1 MGQADFCPMGGNIM
15 MQAVIMAGG
24 KGTRLAALTKDEIP
38 KPMVP
43 VAGKPLLL
51 WQVERLK
58 ENEITDII
66 MVIGHL
72 GDKIKEYF
80 GDGEKFGVSIRYFE
94 ETEPLGTAGSFYYLK
109 DMIHGD
115 RFVMMS
121 GDLFFDIDFQ
131 RMIRFHEEK
140 GAVATLFVHPNGHPF
155 DSDLLVLDKDDK
167 ITAFDSKHNVRDY
180 WYKNCV
186 NAGIFVFEKKIC
198 DYVPEPVK
206 RNLEN
211 DVIKGMLE
219 AGEPIYGYCS
229 PEYVKDVG
237 TVDRVNQTLADIE
250 RGVIAGKC
258 LRNKQRCIFM
268 DRDGTINQYKG
279 LVYKEEDFTL
289 EGCAVDAIRKINQSG
304 RLGIVITN
312 QPVVARGL
320 CEIEDVENIH
330 KKMET
335 LLGKEGVF
343 LDDVFY
349 CLHHPDKG
357 YPEENPAYK
366 IPCECRKPKTG
377 MIREAAERYNIDL
390 AGSWMIG
397 DTTMD
402 IQTGINAGMRT
413 ALVLTGEAGNDKK
426 YDVKPDL
433 VCRNLLD
440 AVEKILQMD

>member
-1 MGQADFCPMGGNIM
+1 
-15 MQAVIMAGG
+15 MAGG
-24 KGTRLAALTKDEIP
+24 KGARLAALTKDEIP

-51 WQVERLK
+51 WQVERMK
-58 ENEITDII
+58 ENGITDLI

-72 GDKIKEYF
+72 GNKIKEYF
-80 GDGEKFGVSIRYFE
+80 GDGEQFGVSIRYFE

-155 DSDLLVLDKDDK
+155 DSDLLVLDANDK
-167 ITAFDSKHNVRDY
+167 VTAFDSKHNVRDY

-211 DVIKGMLE
+211 DVIKGMLD

-237 TVDRVNQTLADIE
+237 TVDRVEQTLADIA
-250 RGVIAGKC
+250 RGVIADKC
-258 LRNKQRCIFM
+258 LKNKQRCIFM

-279 LVYKEEDFTL
+279 LVYKEDDFVLED
-289 EGCAVDAIRKINQSG
+289 CAVDAIRKINQSG

-320 CEIEDVENIH
+320 CGIEDVENIH

-335 LLGKEGVF
+335 LLGKECVF

-349 CLHHPDKG
+349 CPNHP
-357 YPEENPAYK
+357 A
-366 IPCECRKPKTG
+366 
-377 MIREAAERYNIDL
+377 
-390 AGSWMIG
+390 
-397 DTTMD
+397 
-402 IQTGINAGMRT
+402 
-413 ALVLTGEAGNDKK
+413 
-426 YDVKPDL
+426 
-433 VCRNLLD
+433 
-440 AVEKILQMD
+440 

>member
-1 MGQADFCPMGGNIM
+1 
-15 MQAVIMAGG
+15 
-24 KGTRLAALTKDEIP
+24 
-38 KPMVP
+38 
-43 VAGKPLLL
+43 
-51 WQVERLK
+51 
-58 ENEITDII
+58 
-66 MVIGHL
+66 
-72 GDKIKEYF
+72 
-80 GDGEKFGVSIRYFE
+80 
-94 ETEPLGTAGSFYYLK
+94 
-109 DMIHGD
+109 
-115 RFVMMS
+115 MMS

-140 GAVATLFVHPNGHPF
+140 GAVVTLFVHPNGHPF

-237 TVDRVNQTLADIE
+237 TVDRVNQALADIE

-289 EGCAVDAIRKINQSG
+289 ESCAVDAIRKINQSG

-349 CLHHPDKG
+349 CPHHPDKG

-377 MIREAAERYNIDL
+377 MIQKAAERYNIDL

-426 YDVKPDL
+426 YDVKPEL
-433 VCRNLLD
+433 VCRDLLD

>member
-1 MGQADFCPMGGNIM
+1 
-15 MQAVIMAGG
+15 
-24 KGTRLAALTKDEIP
+24 
-38 KPMVP
+38 
-43 VAGKPLLL
+43 
-51 WQVERLK
+51 
-58 ENEITDII
+58 
-66 MVIGHL
+66 
-72 GDKIKEYF
+72 
-80 GDGEKFGVSIRYFE
+80 
-94 ETEPLGTAGSFYYLK
+94 
-109 DMIHGD
+109 
-115 RFVMMS
+115 MMS

-131 RMIRFHEEK
+131 RMIHFHEEK

-155 DSDLLVLDKDDK
+155 DSDLLVLDHDDK
-167 ITAFDSKHNVRDY
+167 ITAFDSKHNVRNY
-180 WYKNCV
+180 WYENCV

-237 TVDRVNQTLADIE
+237 TVERVNQTLADIE

-258 LRNKQRCIFM
+258 LKNKQRCIFM

-279 LVYKEEDFTL
+279 LVYKGEDFTL
-289 EGCAVDAIRKINQSG
+289 EDCAVDAIRKINQSG

-349 CLHHPDKG
+349 CPHHPDKG

-366 IPCECRKPKTG
+366 TPCECRKPKTG
-377 MIREAAERYNIDL
+377 MIQKAAERYNIDL

-413 ALVLTGEAGNDKK
+413 ALVQTGEAGNDKK

-433 VCRNLLD
+433 VCRDLLD
-440 AVEKILQMD
+440 AVEKILQVD

>member
-1 MGQADFCPMGGNIM
+1 M
-15 MQAVIMAGG
+15 M
-24 KGTRLAALTKDEIP
+24 T
-38 KPMVP
+38 
-43 VAGKPLLL
+43 
-51 WQVERLK
+51 
-58 ENEITDII
+58 
-66 MVIGHL
+66 
-72 GDKIKEYF
+72 
-80 GDGEKFGVSIRYFE
+80 
-94 ETEPLGTAGSFYYLK
+94 
-109 DMIHGD
+109 
-115 RFVMMS
+115 
-121 GDLFFDIDFQ
+121 GDLYFDIDFQ
-131 RMIRFHEEK
+131 RMINFHEEK

-155 DSDLLVLDKDDK
+155 DSDLLVLDHDDK
-167 ITAFDSKHNVRDY
+167 ITAFDSKYNVRDY
-180 WYKNCV
+180 WYENCV

-258 LRNKQRCIFM
+258 LKNKQRCIFM

-289 EGCAVDAIRKINQSG
+289 EDCAIDAIRKINQSG

-343 LDDVFY
+343 LDGVFY
-349 CLHHPDKG
+349 CPHHPDKG

-426 YDVKPDL
+426 YDVKPEL
-433 VCRNLLD
+433 VCRDLLD

>member
-1 MGQADFCPMGGNIM
+1 M

-58 ENEITDII
+58 ENGITDII

-131 RMIRFHEEK
+131 RMIHFHEEK

-155 DSDLLVLDKDDK
+155 DSDLLVLNHDDK

-180 WYKNCV
+180 WYENCV

-219 AGEPIYGYCS
+219 RGEPIYGYCS

-237 TVDRVNQTLADIE
+237 TVDRVNQTLAD
-250 RGVIAGKC
+250 
-258 LRNKQRCIFM
+258 LS
-268 DRDGTINQYKG
+268 
-279 LVYKEEDFTL
+279 L
-289 EGCAVDAIRKINQSG
+289 
-304 RLGIVITN
+304 
-312 QPVVARGL
+312 
-320 CEIEDVENIH
+320 IH
-330 KKMET
+330 
-335 LLGKEGVF
+335 
-343 LDDVFY
+343 
-349 CLHHPDKG
+349 
-357 YPEENPAYK
+357 
-366 IPCECRKPKTG
+366 I
-377 MIREAAERYNIDL
+377 
-390 AGSWMIG
+390 
-397 DTTMD
+397 
-402 IQTGINAGMRT
+402 
-413 ALVLTGEAGNDKK
+413 
-426 YDVKPDL
+426 
-433 VCRNLLD
+433 
-440 AVEKILQMD
+440 